1 MAASQLEFQRILAGG
16 GIKMAEQ
23 EDADFTYPH
32 NQGTYLALVGGLGH
46 LKGWEEPLH
55 NWVGS
60 GGRWKRGRNS
70 GGRTGPAPLRSS
82 WARGGVPTIKGI
94 FIFPNAFLFFLILCY
109 CSVPFLFVAFLFPC
123 TVCGALVPRSWGQA

>member
-1 MAASQLEFQRILAGG
+1 M
-16 GIKMAEQ
+16 
-23 EDADFTYPH
+23 
-32 NQGTYLALVGGLGH
+32 
-46 LKGWEEPLH
+46 H

-82 WARGGVPTIKGI
+82 WARGGVPMIKGI